1 MDQLTPVETEGSIG
15 LADEPQANWPAV
27 FGLPTAVLVAVPV
40 PAFRVRDLLALKAGS
55 ILSSAWRS
63 EREVPLLAD
72 GCSLPGRNL
81 KLLMTS
87 WGSGSR
93 ALSRER
99 RRKRNEDKWN

>member
-27 FGLPTAVLVAVPV
+27 FGLPTTVLVAVPV

-72 GCSLPGRNL
+72 EVQFAWAEFEVTDDKLGVRVTRL
-81 KLLMTS
+81 K
-87 WGSGSR
+87 
-93 ALSRER
+93 
-99 RRKRNEDKWN
+99 

>member
-15 LADEPQANWPAV
+15 LADGPQANWPAV

-72 GCSLPGRNL
+72 EVQFAWAEFEVTDDKLGVRVTRL
-81 KLLMTS
+81 K
-87 WGSGSR
+87 
-93 ALSRER
+93 
-99 RRKRNEDKWN
+99 

>member
-72 GCSLPGRNL
+72 EVQFAWAEFEVTDDKLGVRVTRL
-81 KLLMTS
+81 K
-87 WGSGSR
+87 
-93 ALSRER
+93 
-99 RRKRNEDKWN
+99 

>member
-1 MDQLTPVETEGSIG
+1 MDQLTPVEAEAPIG
-15 LADEPQANWPAV
+15 LGDAPQANWPAV

-72 GCSLPGRNL
+72 EVQFAWAEFEVTDDKLGVRVTRL
-81 KLLMTS
+81 K
-87 WGSGSR
+87 
-93 ALSRER
+93 
-99 RRKRNEDKWN
+99 